1 MDLDLTFPAVSD
13 LRSKAKKRLPK
24 FAFEYLD
31 SATGRE
37 LGAKR
42 NREAWDSITFM
53 PQILQGEFSFDL
65 STRFMGQDFDLPVGI
80 APIGMSGMIWPGAEK
95 ILATTAARNR
105 IPYSISS
112 VAAATPEEIGP
123 HTDGLGWF
131 QLYPPAD
138 PEIRR
143 DMLKRIKEAGFT
155 KLIVTVD
162 VPGESRRERQ
172 RRALISMPPKMR
184 PAIIWSMVT
193 HPHWSLAMAKEG
205 SPRMKFPESYVDAS
219 GSDAFVHAG
228 RVLRG
233 WPDWDYLSNLRDEW
247 QGDILVKGVMVP
259 EDAKRLVSMG
269 IDGIWVSNHSA
280 RQFEAAP
287 STIEQLP
294 LVREAVGKDIPIV
307 VDSGISGGLDIM
319 RGLALGAD
327 FVFLGRAFH
336 YAVAALG
343 EQGGDHLVH
352 ILRADLCANMSQIGA
367 HSLRDLPSR
376 IHHKGVCASNPITS

>member
-1 MDLDLTFPAVSD
+1 MDLDLKYPAISD
-13 LRSKAKKRLPK
+13 LRAKAKKRLPK

-37 LGAKR
+37 LGALR
-42 NREAWDSITFM
+42 NREAWDTITFM
-53 PQILQGEFSFDL
+53 PEILQGAFEFDL
-65 STRFMGQDFDLPVGI
+65 TTEFMGQRFEAPFGI
-80 APIGMSGMIWPGAEK
+80 APIGMSGMIWPGAET
-95 ILATTAARNR
+95 ILAATAARHR
-105 IPYSISS
+105 IPYSLST
-112 VAAATPEEIGP
+112 VAAADPEEVGP
-123 HTDGLGWF
+123 ITDGLGWF

-143 DMLKRIKEAGFT
+143 DMIKRVKAAGFT
-155 KLIVTVD
+155 KLVVTVD

-172 RRALISMPPKMR
+172 RRALISMPPKMK
-184 PAIIWSMVT
+184 PAIVWSMLT
-193 HPHWSLAMAKEG
+193 HPHWSLAMARAG

-228 RVLRG
+228 RVIRG
-233 WPDWDYLSNLRDEW
+233 WPDWDYLAELRDEW
-247 QGDILVKGVMVP
+247 QGDLLVKGVMIP
-259 EDAKRLVSMG
+259 EDAQRLVSMG
-269 IDGIWVSNHSA
+269 VDGIWVSNHSA

-294 LVREAVGKDIPIV
+294 RVREAVGAEVPIV
-307 VDSGISGGLDIM
+307 VDSGIAGGLDIM

-343 EQGGDHLVH
+343 DKGGDHLVH
-352 ILRADLCANMSQIGA
+352 ILKSDLCANMSQIGA
-367 HSLRDLPSR
+367 HNLRDLASK
-376 IHHKGVCASNPITS
+376 IHHRGICASP